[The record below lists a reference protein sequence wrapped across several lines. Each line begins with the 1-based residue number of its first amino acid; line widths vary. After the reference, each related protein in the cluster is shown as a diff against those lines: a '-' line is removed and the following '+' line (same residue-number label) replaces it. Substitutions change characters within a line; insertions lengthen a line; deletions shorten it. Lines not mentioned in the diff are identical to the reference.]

1 MLRRGLLAAALP
13 VLGLGAIVA
22 RPALGQAEPWAP
34 TRPIRLVYPYPPGGG
49 GDIVSRLV
57 AEPMREDLGQPVLV
71 ENRPG
76 AAGLIGAELVA
87 RAPKDGHTFLITAAA
102 LSIAPSVYRRTN
114 FDPAKDLTAV
124 ALLTRLPLLVL
135 VRPDSPLRRF
145 DDLITLARKEGDAVT
160 YGSFGIGS
168 PPHLTGERIRQE
180 TGVRM
185 THVPYAG
192 GLVAMPAL
200 LAGDLTTAILDGMS
214 MLPHVQAGR
223 LRALAVSAQARMPQ
237 LPEVP
242 TLRECGVAHE
252 LGTWHGAFL
261 PGGTP
266 APVVDRMNAA
276 ILRALAIPAV
286 RERIVTQGAVPV
298 DPPLSPAGWQA
309 AFLEEIEV
317 WGAVARRAGVVVE

>member
-1 MLRRGLLAAALP
+1 MAMRRRGVLALAMAAA
-13 VLGLGAIVA
+13 A
-22 RPALGQAEPWAP
+22 RPGQGEASAAEGWSPS
-34 TRPIRLVYPYPPGGG
+34 RPIRVVYPYPPGGG

-57 AEPMREDLGQPVLV
+57 AEPMRETLGQPLLV

-87 RAPKDGHTFLITAAA
+87 RAPKDGHTLLITAAA
-102 LSIAPSVYRRTN
+102 LSIAPSVYRRAT
-114 FDPAKDLTAV
+114 FDPAKDLVAV

-135 VRPDSPLRRF
+135 VRAESPLRGF
-145 DDLITLARKEGDAVT
+145 DDWIAQARREGDRVT

-168 PPHLTGERIRQE
+168 PPHLTGERILQE

-192 GLVAMPAL
+192 GSVAMPAL
-200 LAGDLTTAILDGMS
+200 LAGDLTVAILDGMS

-223 LRALAVSAQARMPQ
+223 LRALAVSASARMPQ
-237 LPEVP
+237 LPGVP
-242 TLRECGVAHE
+242 TLRECGVAHD

-261 PGGTP
+261 PAGTP
-266 APVVDRMNAA
+266 PEAVERLNDAFV
-276 ILRALAIPAV
+276 RALALPAI
-286 RERIVTQGAVPV
+286 RDRIVTGGAVPV
-298 DPPLSPAGWQA
+298 EPPLSPAGWQA
-309 AFLEEIEV
+309 AFLEEIEA

>member
-1 MLRRGLLAAALP
+1 MRRRGLLAAALP
-13 VLGLGAIVA
+13 VLGIA
-22 RPALGQAEPWAP
+22 RPALGQSEPWAP

-114 FDPAKDLTAV
+114 FDPARDLTAV

-145 DDLITLARKEGDAVT
+145 DDLIALARKEGDAVT

-223 LRALAVSAQARMPQ
+223 LRALAVSAKARMPQ

-242 TLRECGVAHE
+242 TLRECGVAHD

-276 ILRALAIPAV
+276 IVRALAIPAI
-286 RERIVTQGAVPV
+286 RERIATQGAVPV
-298 DPPLSPAGWQA
+298 DPPLTPAGWQA
-309 AFLEEIEV
+309 AFLEEIEA